1 MRQGQFTEGGA
12 TKAVIINFN
21 YLYPSSE
28 YFVSCLMV
36 FEFSGVGQVI
46 PTRFD
51 AQPFRM
57 SGFAKNNNSKEVQYV
72 DGLKFVLVV
81 YTAYA
86 VIQIFGTYKTI
97 EQIFR
102 FSNVT
107 DNFIDIGIIYLQTYC
122 FAIKIISAQLYDVD
136 PNTLD
141 EL

>member
-1 MRQGQFTEGGA
+1 
-12 TKAVIINFN
+12 
-21 YLYPSSE
+21 
-28 YFVSCLMV
+28 MV

-86 VIQIFGTYKTI
+86 VI
-97 EQIFR
+97 
-102 FSNVT
+102 
-107 DNFIDIGIIYLQTYC
+107 
-122 FAIKIISAQLYDVD
+122 
-136 PNTLD
+136 
-141 EL
+141 